1 MPRRTAKTMRRRVKS
16 ASKKMAQS
24 VRMRRGAPAKKN
36 VSKKKTQKAKKSG
49 NDWNK
54 HVMQVFAE
62 LRAKNPDAKL
72 GDAMKAAKKTY
83 KKEVKPVSAVP
94 TSQFE
99 TVTMPKKKG
108 KKPVSAVP
116 SSQFETV
123 TMPKK
128 KKSAK
133 KSGGSKSKSKRR
145 SRRR

>member
-1 MPRRTAKTMRRRVKS
+1 MPRRTAKTMKRRVKS
-16 ASKKMAQS
+16 PSKKMAQS
-24 VRMRRGAPAKKN
+24 VRMRRGAPAKKR
-36 VSKKKTQKAKKSG
+36 SKNAKKSG

-54 HVMQVFAE
+54 YVMQVFAE

-94 TSQFE
+94 SSQFE